1 MTSTMDFP
9 SGLRRASDPLLR
21 SSSKCVG
28 KLNITQVSEKR
39 VTQMKNAGIWTAY
52 DSSQVPTVYEL
63 YLGRVFLRGRKS
75 RQNGGAVSF
84 AAILF
89 DR

>member
-9 SGLRRASDPLLR
+9 SGLRLAFDPLLR

-28 KLNITQVSEKR
+28 KLNISRVSEKR

-52 DSSQVPTVYEL
+52 DSSQLPTV
-63 YLGRVFLRGRKS
+63 YLGRVFLRGLKGDQS
-75 RQNGGAVSF
+75 GGAVSF
-84 AAILF
+84 GAILF